1 MSESNGRINE
11 TMRMIRWRMAN
22 EKTSLGEVMRTIPRW
37 LMGLVVVLFL
47 AAQVIAQ
54 IVIAGVPEAR
64 PDFGLSPRLTALAM
78 AGIVTGAGLVF
89 ASFVFLFAYIN
100 RDAKRRGMRYVLW
113 TFIAILVPYLIGVIV
128 YFLVREPLLYP
139 CPHCGKTV
147 SARFNFCPSC
157 KFNLRPSC
165 PQCKHE
171 VRIGDHFC
179 PNCACELTG
188 KEAPVGG

>member
-1 MSESNGRINE
+1 MPETNGRINE
-11 TMRMIRWRMAN
+11 TVRMIRWRMAN
-22 EKTSLGEVMRTIPRW
+22 EKTSFGEVMRTIPRW
-37 LMGLVVVLFL
+37 LIGLVVGLFL
-47 AAQVIAQ
+47 AAQVITQVFVAR
-54 IVIAGVPEAR
+54 VAFGPGV
-64 PDFGLSPRLTALAM
+64 SPGWAALAM

-89 ASFVFLFAYIN
+89 ASFIFLIAYVN

-157 KFNLRPSC
+157 KFNLRPTC

-171 VRIGDHFC
+171 VRIADHFC
-179 PNCACELTG
+179 PNCAYDLT
-188 KEAPVGG
+188 AAARD